1 MRVNKCMSNKRK
13 KTRYKLNFNTSCKA
27 DKVSQCSSISLTCI
41 GCGSW
46 RWSPRSNKI
55 CGIHEG
61 TSYGKAWTQLARPRT
76 PAWRWI
82 RAGDESKTWS
92 KQSIELLL
100 QEYNYTM
107 KWASLSHA
115 QYTQTDT
122 VRNYNFTICS
132 ERKGQ
137 FSVRRRSESCIS
149 LGGFGI

>member
-1 MRVNKCMSNKRK
+1 MWICVCSRRQRK
-13 KTRYKLNFNTSCKA
+13 HATISIPVIRRA
-27 DKVSQCSSISLTCI
+27 RKVKHCHCSSISLTCI

-82 RAGDESKTWS
+82 RAGDKLKTWL

-100 QEYNYTM
+100 QDYSYTM
-107 KWASLSHA
+107 KWENKTWTFLIKLSFDRSIKELGNVTLI
-115 QYTQTDT
+115 Y
-122 VRNYNFTICS
+122 
-132 ERKGQ
+132 
-137 FSVRRRSESCIS
+137 FSDPLPS
-149 LGGFGI
+149 GIHR